1 MNIVQVINE
10 IWTKISEL
18 IYDPQAHSKKDAAWK
33 DVVSSKLKSLAM
45 FKGNKD
51 WLFDRLTVADFILS
65 EVTYYVEAVYPNE
78 YKSLTF
84 LQ

>member
-33 DVVSSKLKSLAM
+33 DVVSSKLKSLA
-45 FKGNKD
+45 N
-51 WLFDRLTVADFILS
+51 L
-65 EVTYYVEAVYPNE
+65 
-78 YKSLTF
+78 
-84 LQ
+84 